1 MEKIVSLMTNKIMPS
16 PRRKRR
22 QITTTISDQDRLF
35 LSDRGIKIAD
45 ALKFGVFSL
54 RCNEN
59 RRHELAKVMINA
71 ESLDCLWHGRGRGF
85 NSRPVHISV
94 FCLTGCTAPNQF
106 YKLLRRGKNKVSVS
120 LSGEE
125 IEKLIKMV
133 VDLSLPVKQVAD
145 LQGITASR
153 VYQLVKSYR
162 QSGVYPLPQKR
173 GRPAV
178 VVSSSVRL
186 EIIPSQSPLRLGTL

>member
-1 MEKIVSLMTNKIMPS
+1 MS
-16 PRRKRR
+16 
-22 QITTTISDQDRLF
+22 
-35 LSDRGIKIAD
+35 LSD
-45 ALKFGVFSL
+45 
-54 RCNEN
+54 
-59 RRHELAKVMINA
+59 
-71 ESLDCLWHGRGRGF
+71 
-85 NSRPVHISV
+85 
-94 FCLTGCTAPNQF
+94 
-106 YKLLRRGKNKVSVS
+106 
-120 LSGEE
+120 EE

-186 EIIPSQSPLRLGTL
+186 EIIPSQSPLRLGTLLSDRFPFSAL